1 MKIGKL
7 YQFKEYGWYM
17 YPSKEIANIA
27 GTTRV
32 LWYTDLGDSR
42 RRRLSSLFN
51 CEVICVGPR
60 SMFVLLGYEAN
71 YWNILT
77 ADGQFGWISFFDWC
91 MEHVEEVNQ

>member
-27 GTTRV
+27 GTTTV
-32 LWYTDLGDSR
+32 LGYAVLGYSR

-51 CEVICVGPR
+51 CEVIYVGPR
-60 SMFVLLGYEAN
+60 SMFVLLGYEAKH
-71 YWNILT
+71 WNILT